1 MFASS
6 SDQSRYF
13 RLAVT
18 RQRELKTRLSIA
30 SFIALT
36 GWFLSPTAWPIAW
49 LFAVF
54 VTQLVDAKLFSPLR
68 QHEEFKPSATL
79 RAVLI
84 GSVTANVA
92 VYASLA
98 IYLWFSGDAAGKVFG
113 MLMLAGG
120 MLHVSVH
127 MHDVR
132 AFIIA
137 SIIPYSVYF
146 LGLPILQAILSRE
159 PLDLL
164 IAVGGVLYMTHLGVT
179 IRQGSQS
186 TQALKDANEQARA
199 AAERANIAN
208 SAKSDFLATI
218 SHEIRTPMNAVIS
231 AGQSLNRTQLDLA
244 QRDQVE
250 MLLDSGGILVALLND
265 ILDFSKIEAGKMEL
279 NPASVD
285 VPERLKAMQ
294 RIWSERAEQAG
305 SELRLTIDDSVPS
318 ALSVDPLRFQQIVFN
333 LVSNAVK
340 FTQDGHIDVRARW
353 SAAENM
359 LEVEVE
365 DTGCGIPADRLGA
378 IFELFEQA
386 DARTTRRF
394 GGTGLG
400 LAISRR
406 LAELMGGTLVARSE
420 VGQGSRFIAQ
430 IPCGLAEVVEA
441 PSPDE
446 LPVGSIAGL
455 SILVAEDH
463 PVNRKIIG
471 HVLEPFGAVVTFAE
485 NGALAVEQCRS
496 AQFDVILM
504 DMQMPVMD
512 GLEATRQITSENLA
526 LTTPIIALTANVLD
540 VHREAWAQVGAAGF
554 VAKPIEHNLLIKTI
568 LQCVQASRQAGPAS
582 AAPAEYAA

>member
-1 MFASS
+1 MI
-6 SDQSRYF
+6 
-13 RLAVT
+13 V
-18 RQRELKTRLSIA
+18 
-30 SFIALT
+30 
-36 GWFLSPTAWPIAW
+36 
-49 LFAVF
+49 
-54 VTQLVDAKLFSPLR
+54 
-68 QHEEFKPSATL
+68 
-79 RAVLI
+79 
-84 GSVTANVA
+84 SVSVNVS
-92 VYASLA
+92 VYAALA
-98 IYLWFSGDAAGKVFG
+98 IYLWFTGDAAGMVFG
-113 MLMLAGG
+113 MVMLAGG

-132 AFIIA
+132 AFVVA
-137 SIIPYSVYF
+137 SIIPYALYF
-146 LGLPILQAILSRE
+146 LGLPIVQSILNRD

-186 TQALKDANEQARA
+186 TKALKEANELARA

-231 AGQSLNRTQLDLA
+231 AGQSLNRTTLDA
-244 QRDQVE
+244 TQRDQVE

-279 NPASVD
+279 IPASVD

-305 SELRLTIDDSVPS
+305 STLGLTIEDSVPS
-318 ALSVDPLRFQQIVFN
+318 ALHLDPLRFQQIVFN

-340 FTQDGHIDVRARW
+340 FTQNGRITVKARW
-353 SAAENM
+353 SEAEKM
-359 LEVEVE
+359 LEIEVE
-365 DTGCGIPADRLGA
+365 DSGCGIPADRLGA

-406 LAELMGGTLVARSE
+406 LAELMGGSLVVRSE
-420 VGQGSRFIAQ
+420 VGVGSSFVARM
-430 IPCGLAEVVEA
+430 PCGPADIIESANPADV
-441 PSPDE
+441 PT
-446 LPVGSIAGL
+446 GSIAGL

-471 HVLEPFGAVVTFAE
+471 HILEPFGAVISFAE
-485 NGALAVEQCRS
+485 NGALAVEHCRTNR
-496 AQFDVILM
+496 FDVILM
-504 DMQMPVMD
+504 DMQMPVLD
-512 GLEATRQITSENLA
+512 GLEASRQIIAENLA
-526 LTTPIIALTANVLD
+526 PETPIIALTANVLD
-540 VHREAWAQVGAAGF
+540 IHREAWAKVGAAGF
-554 VAKPIEHNLLIKTI
+554 VAKPVDHNLLITTI
-568 LQCVQASRQAGPAS
+568 LLCLEAARQECLEPA
-582 AAPAEYAA
+582 A

>member
-1 MFASS
+1 MFTPTTDS
-6 SDQSRYF
+6 SRYF

-18 RQRELKTRLSIA
+18 RRRELRTRLSIA

-36 GWFLSPTAWPIAW
+36 AWFLSPSIWPVAWIT
-49 LFAVF
+49 AVF
-54 VTQLVDAKLFSPLR
+54 LTQLVDSRLFAPLR
-68 QHEEFKPSATL
+68 QADDYEPSPRL
-79 RAVLI
+79 RAMLI
-84 GSVTANVA
+84 GSVTVNVA
-92 VYASLA
+92 VYAALA

-186 TQALKDANEQARA
+186 TKALKDANELARA

-231 AGQSLNRTQLDLA
+231 AGQSLNRTRLDA
-244 QRDQVE
+244 TQRDQVE

-279 NPASVD
+279 IPASVD

-305 SELRLTIDDSVPS
+305 SSLRLTIDGSVPS
-318 ALSVDPLRFQQIVFN
+318 ALHLDPLRFQQIVFN

-340 FTQDGHIDVRARW
+340 FTQDGYIDVRARW
-353 SAAENM
+353 SASENM
-359 LEVEVE
+359 LEIEVE

-386 DARTTRRF
+386 DARTTRRY

-406 LAELMGGTLVARSE
+406 LAELMGGNLVARSD
-420 VGQGSRFIAQ
+420 VGVGSCFVAR
-430 IPCGLAEVVEA
+430 IPCGPAEVVETA
-441 PSPDE
+441 NPSEVPT
-446 LPVGSIAGL
+446 GSIAGL

-471 HVLEPFGAVVTFAE
+471 HVLEPFGAVVSFAE
-485 NGALAVEQCRS
+485 NGALAVEHCRS
-496 AQFDVILM
+496 NRFDVILM

-512 GLEATRQITSENLA
+512 GLEASRQIIAERLA
-526 LTTPIIALTANVLD
+526 PATPIIALTANVLD
-540 VHREAWAQVGAAGF
+540 VHREAWAQIGAAGF
-554 VAKPIEHNLLIKTI
+554 VAKPIEHNLLITTI
-568 LQCVQASRQAGPAS
+568 LQCVQAARQDSPEMAD
-582 AAPAEYAA
+582 

>member
-1 MFASS
+1 M
-6 SDQSRYF
+6 
-13 RLAVT
+13 
-18 RQRELKTRLSIA
+18 
-30 SFIALT
+30 
-36 GWFLSPTAWPIAW
+36 
-49 LFAVF
+49 
-54 VTQLVDAKLFSPLR
+54 
-68 QHEEFKPSATL
+68 PSARL
-79 RAVLI
+79 RAILI
-84 GSVTANVA
+84 GSVTVNVA

-98 IYLWFSGDAAGKVFG
+98 IYLWFSGNAAGMVFG
-113 MLMLAGG
+113 MVMLAGG

-132 AFIIA
+132 AFVIA
-137 SIIPYSVYF
+137 SIIPYTLYF
-146 LGLPILQAILSRE
+146 LGLPIVQSIMTRE

-164 IAVGGVLYMTHLGVT
+164 IAVGGILYMTHLGVT

-186 TQALKDANEQARA
+186 TKALKEANELARA
-199 AAERANIAN
+199 AAERANIAS

-231 AGQSLNRTQLDLA
+231 AGQSLNRTQLDA
-244 QRDQVE
+244 TQRDQVE

-305 SELRLTIDDSVPS
+305 SDLRLTIDDSVPS
-318 ALSVDPLRFQQIVFN
+318 ALHLDPLRFQQIVFN

-340 FTQDGHIDVRARW
+340 FTQDGHIDVRAHW

-359 LEVEVE
+359 LEIEVE

-378 IFELFEQA
+378 IFEVFEQA

-406 LAELMGGTLVARSE
+406 LAELMGGSLVVRSE
-420 VGQGSRFIAQ
+420 VGLGSRFVAQ
-430 IPCGLAEVVEA
+430 MPCELADVVEA
-441 PSPDE
+441 AHPTEVPT
-446 LPVGSIAGL
+446 GSIAGL

-463 PVNRKIIG
+463 PVNRKIIA
-471 HVLEPFGAVVTFAE
+471 HVLEPFGAVISFAE
-485 NGALAVEQCRS
+485 NGAIAVDHCRTNR
-496 AQFDVILM
+496 FDVILM

-512 GLEATRQITSENLA
+512 GLEASRQIIAENLA
-526 LTTPIIALTANVLD
+526 PATPIIALTANVLD
-540 VHREAWAQVGAAGF
+540 VHREAWSQVGAAGF
-554 VAKPIEHNLLIKTI
+554 VAKPIEHGLLITTI
-568 LQCVQASRQAGPAS
+568 LHCVQAARLDDLRPA
-582 AAPAEYAA
+582 A